1 MRVATANAYDST
13 IELLAKR
20 QADLATQQE
29 RLSTGKR
36 VLKPSDDPVAATLAE
51 SAANRLSRV
60 QADLRALE
68 ASRTSLQQ
76 AESGLAESGDLLQR
90 VRELLVTAG
99 NGSFGP
105 SEREDIARQL
115 EGLREQLIGVAN
127 LRDSAG
133 RTLFGG
139 LGGAQ
144 VPFVD
149 TYGPPAAGVVF
160 AGQRGQAAAG
170 NTSLPQALDGDAIW
184 MRIPR
189 GNGSFTVALDP
200 ANSGSIR
207 TDVGQVTDPGQ
218 LTGAD
223 YEISFA
229 EVAGEMRFTVVNQ
242 TSGTPVLTGVP
253 YEAGRTVEF
262 DGISLRMDG
271 DPADGDR
278 VELRPATGPTDIFR
292 VVQDAVDALRYQ
304 GDNRGA
310 HQQQELER
318 VMTELDAGLDRVL
331 LARGRAGEW
340 LNRAD
345 SLDSLLQGRADDHEI
360 EKSRL
365 EDLDMVKGI
374 SDFQNKQVALEA
386 ALKSYAQV
394 QRLSLF
400 QYVG

>member
-20 QADLATQQE
+20 QADLAAQQE
-29 RLSTGKR
+29 RLATGKR

-51 SAANRLSRV
+51 AASNRLSRI
-60 QADLRALE
+60 QADMRSLAS
-68 ASRTSLQQ
+68 SRTSLQQ
-76 AESGLAESGDLLQR
+76 AESALGESGNLLQR

-99 NGSFGP
+99 NGSFTQ

-127 LRDSAG
+127 LRDNAG

-144 VPFVD
+144 TPFVD
-149 TYGPPAAGVVF
+149 TYGPPASGVVF
-160 AGQRGQAAAG
+160 GGQRGQAAAG
-170 NTSLPQALDGDAIW
+170 DTSLPQALDGDAIW

-189 GNGSFTVALDP
+189 GNGNFTLNLNP
-200 ANSGSIR
+200 SNTGGINTSIGS
-207 TDVGQVTDPGQ
+207 VTDPSL
-218 LTGAD
+218 LTGSE

-229 EVAGEMRFTVVNQ
+229 DVAGQMQFTVFDQ
-242 TSGTPVLTGVP
+242 TNGVPVLSDVP
-253 YEAGRTVEF
+253 YAAGQTVQF
-262 DGISLRMDG
+262 DGLSFRMMG
-271 DPADGDR
+271 SPADGDR
-278 VELRPATGPTDIFR
+278 IDLRPATESTDIFR
-292 VVQDAVDALRYQ
+292 VVQDAIDALRYQ
-304 GDNRGA
+304 GSNRGA
-310 HQQQELER
+310 NQLQEIGR
-318 VMTELDAGLDRVL
+318 VMSEVDAGMDRIL

-345 SLDSLLQGRADDHEI
+345 SLQSLLAGRANDHEI
-360 EKSRL
+360 EKSQL
-365 EDLDMVKGI
+365 EDLDMIKGI